1 MRKPV
6 AKPLKGVPS
15 IVFVFSF
22 SKEQQELPSARASVR
37 RAHRTNMDVSRYEE
51 GPSTFGPIETT
62 AFGGTFHSV
71 GTVWPLISS
80 EWFLFSLPSPSEML
94 GKIFGACM
102 LV

>member
-1 MRKPV
+1 
-6 AKPLKGVPS
+6 L
-15 IVFVFSF
+15 FFSF